1 MRYMD
6 TPPYRILAHKDA
18 NFATVQRMVRFAR
31 YWDLIGNSGR
41 FPNTLPIILAD
52 QPFKYFMA
60 LSDWLFNTTAQTHR
74 IALPK
79 LFGLICKHLEEVR
92 ALPASD
98 IHESL
103 LIDHR
108 HNKLKGVP
116 GFARQVSPDRI
127 KEKPLIT
134 TTSESSSASRSAAAR
149 QQRHTG

>member
-1 MRYMD
+1 
-6 TPPYRILAHKDA
+6 
-18 NFATVQRMVRFAR
+18 
-31 YWDLIGNSGR
+31 
-41 FPNTLPIILAD
+41 
-52 QPFKYFMA
+52 
-60 LSDWLFNTTAQTHR
+60 LFNTTAQTHR

-79 LFGLICKHLEEVR
+79 LFGLICTHLEDVR

-103 LIDHR
+103 LTDHR

-116 GFARQVSPDRI
+116 EFARNVTPESV

-134 TTSESSSASRSAAAR
+134 TTSGSSSASRSAAVR